1 VIVLTAISQIVAK
14 KIITKMLYF
23 LFALQ
28 LILLIYLQIDMQL
41 PASSSFLI
49 NTIDGVLNLSSVD
62 KKALTQ
68 RLNLTAGDLIDNL
81 GGLSIVGIVGGVL
94 LIFVVLIVKFL
105 RHPKLKC
112 VVERIKLFLMWN
124 FCIRYYQVTF
134 VNMLFEMTR

>member
-1 VIVLTAISQIVAK
+1 MIVLTAISQIVAK